1 MSALL
6 FIIFSGC
13 ASDYS
18 VKTFEDPEV
27 GEDTSPP
34 PVEEEAE
41 PIPPPPEECPERIW
55 AATEVAIDESCFIPP
70 EIGLFNPVV
79 EWQMSNFDEYPGAI
93 ISFETPIV
101 GNLSDDNGDGLI
113 NDDDIPDIVTSMQ
126 DMIIQNWCGH
136 GLSNGDPNSIA
147 GVLRVISGDGSAVH
161 WSIRDVIID
170 DEAWLISGMVN
181 AAIGDID
188 NDGLPE
194 IVTGV
199 FLGPQQNT
207 LRIVAFNHLGEL
219 EWWTESFTKDLGQP
233 VGQPIV
239 QVALGDIDTDGNPE
253 VFAGDY
259 VFNGEDGSLQFQTF
273 DAYNPLVHFF
283 SFPADLE
290 KDGQVEVINRSG
302 IFDAEGNQRCSF
314 VTTYNGRGGG
324 PAVGDIDGDGIGNV
338 VHVNEGFVT
347 LYDHTCHLLT
357 WWDIPDYG
365 KGGPPTIADYDG
377 DGAPEIG
384 IASYDNYYV
393 FETDGTILWTH
404 EISDR
409 TSNMT
414 GSAVFDFEGDG
425 YSEVV
430 YAGEQNL
437 WVFSGVDGVARLR
450 DNSHYSCT
458 GFENPVIVDVDRDGQ
473 VEIVVVDYNGVR
485 VLGDASESW
494 VSARSVWNQHA
505 YSITNINDDLS
516 IPSYAE
522 SNWPIY
528 NNFRSGDIRVNNGS
542 GANQSDVFPLITD
555 VCEIECDRNQLEFTV
570 QVGNEGLADY
580 FGDVVVQIYHH
591 EDGIDTPLTSI
602 TFSQVLIRSGFSTAG
617 EVFRIDLADIPSGHI
632 VVSVDDTGDGSGVI
646 EECDEEDNRF
656 VLENF
661 CAQIAED

>member
-1 MSALL
+1 MRALL
-6 FIIFSGC
+6 ILILSGC

-18 VKTFEDPEV
+18 VNTFAEPEV

-34 PVEEEAE
+34 PIEEEAE

-70 EIGLFNPVV
+70 DIGLFNPVV
-79 EWQMSNFDEYPGAI
+79 EWQMSAFDEYEDAI

-113 NDDDIPDIVTSMQ
+113 NDDDIPDIVTTMQ
-126 DMIIQNWCGH
+126 DMIVQDWCGYP
-136 GLSNGDPNSIA
+136 LSGGVPNSLS
-147 GVLRVISGDGSAVH
+147 GVLRVISGDGSTVH
-161 WSIRDVIID
+161 WSIRDVTLD
-170 DEAWLISGMVN
+170 DEAWLISGLVN

-194 IVTGV
+194 IVSGV
-199 FLGPQQNT
+199 FLGPQQDT

-219 EWWTESFTKDLGQP
+219 EWWTEPFTKSLGQP
-233 VGQPIV
+233 MGQPIV
-239 QVALGDIDTDGNPE
+239 QVALGDIDGDGNPE

-259 VFNGEDGSLQFQTF
+259 VFSGEDGSLQFQTV

-283 SFPADLE
+283 SFPSDLE
-290 KDGQVEVINRSG
+290 KDGEVEVINRSG

-314 VTTYNGRGGG
+314 VTQYSGWGGG
-324 PAVGDIDGDGIGNV
+324 PAVGDIDGNGIGNV
-338 VHVNEGFVT
+338 VLVSQGFVS
-347 LYDHTCHLLT
+347 LYDHTCHLLD
-357 WWDIPDYG
+357 WWDIPDDG

-384 IASYDNYYV
+384 IASSDYYYV
-393 FETDGTILWTH
+393 FETNGTLLWKH
-404 EISDR
+404 QISDR
-409 TSNMT
+409 TSNIT

-430 YAGEQNL
+430 YAGERNL
-437 WVFSGVDGVARLR
+437 WVFSGVDGVPRLR

-458 GFENPVIVDVDRDGQ
+458 AFENPVIVDVDRDGQ
-473 VEIVVVDYNGVR
+473 VEIVVVDFNGIR

-516 IPSYAE
+516 IPSYAD
-522 SNWPIY
+522 SNWPTY

-542 GANQSDVFPLITD
+542 GANQPDVVPLITD
-555 VCEIECDRNQLEFTV
+555 ICEVECDRSQLEFTV
-570 QVGNEGLADY
+570 QVGNQGLADY
-580 FGDVVVQIYHH
+580 FGDIVIQIYLRI
-591 EDGIDTPLTSI
+591 DGIDTPLTST
-602 TFSQVLIRSGFSTAG
+602 TFSQVLIRSGFSTSG
-617 EVFRIDLADIPSGHI
+617 EVFRINLDDVPSGDI
-632 VVSVDDTGDGSGVI
+632 VVSVDDTGDGNGVI
-646 EECDEEDNRF
+646 EECDEDNNRF
-656 VLENF
+656 ALENF
-661 CAQIAED
+661 CTQIEED